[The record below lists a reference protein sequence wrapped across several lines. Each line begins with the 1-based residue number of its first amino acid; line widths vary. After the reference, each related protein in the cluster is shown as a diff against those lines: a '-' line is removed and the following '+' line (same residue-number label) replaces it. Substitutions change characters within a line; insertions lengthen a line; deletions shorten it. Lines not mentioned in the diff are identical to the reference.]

1 MNANF
6 FLCFLMVAS
15 CSVVQSAHHPKA
27 SKHVVFS
34 TCSKP
39 GTAAIT
45 FDDGPYVY
53 QNKISDYLYERDV
66 KGTFFVNGYN
76 YDCIYDK
83 DVVERLRHTFA
94 QGHLIGSHTWSHVNI
109 STLSAHQLH
118 KQLDLNEKAL
128 KKILGIKPKF
138 FRAPYGEHSKESL
151 KVLKERG
158 YVVVD
163 WSRDSEDSM
172 GASAKKSNA
181 MYTKM
186 AKKYPAPQI
195 ALNHETYK
203 DTARKVTPHAVEVLQ
218 GAGYELM
225 HVSECLGMGTEPEDL
240 YQWVGEPSE
249 RDSSWTCKGTPK
261 PGNS

>member
-1 MNANF
+1 M
-6 FLCFLMVAS
+6 
-15 CSVVQSAHHPKA
+15 
-27 SKHVVFS
+27 
-34 TCSKP
+34 
-39 GTAAIT
+39 
-45 FDDGPYVY
+45 
-53 QNKISDYLYERDV
+53 
-66 KGTFFVNGYN
+66 
-76 YDCIYDK
+76 
-83 DVVERLRHTFA
+83 
-94 QGHLIGSHTWSHVNI
+94 
-109 STLSAHQLH
+109 
-118 KQLDLNEKAL
+118 
-128 KKILGIKPKF
+128 
-138 FRAPYGEHSKESL
+138 
-151 KVLKERG
+151 
-158 YVVVD
+158 VD

-195 ALNHETYK
+195 VLNHETYK

-249 RDSSWTCKGTPK
+249 RDVRKSLCLLEIHLNLTFVFVFCLCSLQSSWTCKGTPK